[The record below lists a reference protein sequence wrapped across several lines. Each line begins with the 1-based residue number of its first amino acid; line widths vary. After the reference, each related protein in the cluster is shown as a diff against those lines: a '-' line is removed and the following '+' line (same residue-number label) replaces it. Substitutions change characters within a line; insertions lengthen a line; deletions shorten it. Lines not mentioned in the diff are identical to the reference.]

1 MAQLK
6 QSQWYEQWQM
16 FQDEELFLF
25 QEWIYPNTLDDFR
38 DKEVLEAGCGGGQH
52 TQFLAPLAREITAVD
67 LNTVELAK
75 KRNKDFHN
83 IQFLEA
89 DIAEM
94 DLKKQF
100 DIVFCVGVV
109 HHTDNPE
116 KTVENLKKHTKPG
129 GKLILWVYSEEGNF
143 LVQNIVEPFRK
154 LFLENLS
161 RRKLMMLSKSITFM
175 IYLPIYTIYLL
186 PLRFLPYYQYFENF
200 RKLSFERNHL
210 NVFDKLNAPQVDFIN
225 FKRITKWFSEEEFEN
240 IHISSYKNVSWRGSG
255 TKRWPK

>member
-52 TQFLAPLAREITAVD
+52 TKFIAPFAKEITAVD

-75 KRNKDFHN
+75 KRNKAFTN
-83 IQFLEA
+83 IQFVET

-100 DIVFCVGVV
+100 DIVFSVGVI
-109 HHTDNPE
+109 HHTDHPD
-116 KTVENLKKHTKPG
+116 KTVENLKKHVKPN
-129 GKLILWVYSEEGNF
+129 GKLILWVYSKEGNF
-143 LVQNIVEPFRK
+143 IVKNIIEPFRK
-154 LFLENLS
+154 LFLENVS
-161 RRKLMMLSKSITFM
+161 RNRLMSISKSITFM
-175 IYLPIYTIYLL
+175 MYIPIYTIYLL
-186 PLRFLPYYQYFENF
+186 PFRFLPYFSYFENF
-200 RKLSFERNHL
+200 RKLSFGRNNL
-210 NVFDKLNAPQVDFIN
+210 NVFDKLNAPQVDFIS
-225 FKRITKWFSEEEFEN
+225 FKRINNWFPEEEFEN

-255 TKRWPK
+255 TKICPK